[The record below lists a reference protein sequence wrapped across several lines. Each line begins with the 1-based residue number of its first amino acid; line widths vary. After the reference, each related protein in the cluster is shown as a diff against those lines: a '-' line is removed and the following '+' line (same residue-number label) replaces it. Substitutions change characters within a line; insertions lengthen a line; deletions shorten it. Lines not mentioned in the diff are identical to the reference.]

1 MTFKGTFNA
10 ATGAIS
16 SPGSGQLYT
25 GSTGGIAITKGDFYI
40 ADTAGSFYGT
50 TAMNVGDEAIAL
62 NTVAAAPPGSTLSDW
77 SVVPAQSSGGTVTG
91 TGAATQVTFWD
102 GTSNVNG
109 DTAFNWD
116 NTNKRLGI
124 GTTTPIA
131 KLNVLGATN
140 STTASFSN
148 SVVQGGEYSGIDIE
162 SGNGAYGSSI
172 RNINTASTPGYLQ
185 PRLGFFTQDTNTY
198 LAADRTEKLSIL
210 TSGNVGIGT
219 TAPDNISSSGTVL
232 SISTPG
238 GLTTNSLAGS
248 LTFMTNDASFTGT
261 YTDGVTTEI
270 SSICESATG
279 AAYGLAFSTSTT
291 TASNRAERIR
301 ITSTGG
307 ISFGSAGNAYGAA
320 GEVLTSTGNTPPTW
334 QAASGGAS
342 ATITTRSTTTAN
354 ATTTVFALGA
364 TPNGGSTSFVDVF
377 VDGVYQEI
385 GTYSVTGTTNI
396 TFGAALP
403 SGVTV
408 ETKTTADYNVGA
420 AVDTVSLG
428 QSNITGNVDLRINP
442 IEVTSGTTELGV
454 ANSLYIFTSTTGS
467 ISTLT
472 LPASPTAGDSIKISN
487 IGGLANVIATSG
499 TDKIMGQAG
508 PMTINVT
515 NAAFEL
521 IWSNIAAQGWIIIGN
536 V

>member
-1 MTFKGTFNA
+1 M
-10 ATGAIS
+10 
-16 SPGSGQLYT
+16 
-25 GSTGGIAITKGDFYI
+25 
-40 ADTAGSFYGT
+40 
-50 TAMNVGDEAIAL
+50 
-62 NTVAAAPPGSTLSDW
+62 
-77 SVVPAQSSGGTVTG
+77 
-91 TGAATQVTFWD
+91 
-102 GTSNVNG
+102 
-109 DTAFNWD
+109 
-116 NTNKRLGI
+116 R
-124 GTTTPIA
+124 
-131 KLNVLGATN
+131 
-140 STTASFSN
+140 
-148 SVVQGGEYSGIDIE
+148 
-162 SGNGAYGSSI
+162 
-172 RNINTASTPGYLQ
+172 
-185 PRLGFFTQDTNTY
+185 
-198 LAADRTEKLSIL
+198 
-210 TSGNVGIGT
+210 
-219 TAPDNISSSGTVL
+219 ISSSGA
-232 SISTPG
+232 IK
-238 GLTTNSLAGS
+238 
-248 LTFMTNDASFTGT
+248 F
-261 YTDGVTTEI
+261 
-270 SSICESATG
+270 
-279 AAYGLAFSTSTT
+279 
-291 TASNRAERIR
+291 
-301 ITSTGG
+301 
-307 ISFGSAGNAYGAA
+307 NAYGGGTNTGTAAYSLAVDSSGNIIEEAA
-320 GEVLTSTGNTPPTW
+320 G
-334 QAASGGAS
+334 GGAS

-442 IEVTSGTTELGV
+442 IEVPSGTTPAGA

-472 LPASPTAGDSIKISN
+472 LPASPTSGDSIKISN

-508 PMTINVT
+508 PMTIDVT